1 MVCSDLAD
9 SNISKSPYH
18 PLSKGGQSG
27 SGAGSYS
34 APAHHLAPHATAQQ
48 LLERPAVAAPTA
60 MMADLEKRE
69 DDDHQI
75 TFFEVRTSA
84 IVLLSRGLFQDSEKS
99 QERALPPFVA
109 SP

>member
-1 MVCSDLAD
+1 M
-9 SNISKSPYH
+9 SP
-18 PLSKGGQSG
+18 GG
-27 SGAGSYS
+27 GAGSYP

-84 IVLLSRGLFQDSEKS
+84 IVLLSRGLFQDSEKR

>member
-1 MVCSDLAD
+1 
-9 SNISKSPYH
+9 
-18 PLSKGGQSG
+18 
-27 SGAGSYS
+27 
-34 APAHHLAPHATAQQ
+34 
-48 LLERPAVAAPTA
+48 

>member
-1 MVCSDLAD
+1 
-9 SNISKSPYH
+9 
-18 PLSKGGQSG
+18 
-27 SGAGSYS
+27 
-34 APAHHLAPHATAQQ
+34 
-48 LLERPAVAAPTA
+48 

-84 IVLLSRGLFQDSEKS
+84 IVLLSRGLFQDSEKR

-109 SP
+109 SPEDLGIAADAPTLMTHRAARLSALNRYNPL